1 MITAMPVRDSH
12 APGIRGHA
20 PATSPFSNAI
30 VSKEKLLCFKPP
42 HFVLEKNRLIAVIKS
57 ER

>member
-1 MITAMPVRDSH
+1 MH